1 MPSTPYGPPAIDVK
15 GWVAYGRDEADKQ
28 LGIRVG
34 TPEQVG
40 IQWQQMQRRVEQLA
54 LDTAAGRRLGG
65 SLFTRA
71 ALTKGAFA
79 SKIYHTFRAQAPYT
93 NARNTVLHN
102 IQTVLNTLVFGGY
115 SNVAHSQAQ
124 QAFADGGFEHIDIE
138 ARMRAEWALHMRE
151 LMTPRP
157 AVWKNIWWYH
167 LQQVY
172 GPLCGADLPLTRCAF
187 TRMPLHAAPSQVQQ
201 LAPWTGMHG
210 VTAYIGPHM
219 VGTATQS
226 V

>member
-1 MPSTPYGPPAIDVK
+1 M
-15 GWVAYGRDEADKQ
+15 
-28 LGIRVG
+28 
-34 TPEQVG
+34 
-40 IQWQQMQRRVEQLA
+40 
-54 LDTAAGRRLGG
+54 LD
-65 SLFTRA
+65 
-71 ALTKGAFA
+71 
-79 SKIYHTFRAQAPYT
+79 
-93 NARNTVLHN
+93 N

-187 TRMPLHAAPSQVQQ
+187 KRMPLHAAPSQVQQ
-201 LAPWTGMHG
+201 LAMEAWGELTLDLTWWGQPPNLSNAGNRRRETARALAMYDGEDPPQIQFVWQRGARKLTGAQASQQRIFWHPPS
-210 VTAYIGPHM
+210 VGP
-219 VGTATQS
+219 GTARTSQRRPQCYGQS
-226 V
+226 TG